1 MMKKSR
7 RKFSSKFKFQVVL
20 EALKERE
27 TLAEIAKKYEVHP
40 NQITTWKRE
49 FLDKAEDVFDRKKSV
64 QDETEVESDALYQQ
78 IGKLKVENDFLKKSL
93 KKLGL

>member
-1 MMKKSR
+1 MKKSR

-49 FLDKAEDVFDRKKSV
+49 FLDKAEDVFDRKKTA
-64 QDETEVESDALYQQ
+64 QDEEAVESDTLYQQ

>member
-20 EALKERE
+20 EALKERG
-27 TLAEIAKKYEVHP
+27 TMAELAKKYEVHP

-49 FLDKAEDVFDRKKSV
+49 FLDKAEDVFDRKKTS
-64 QDETEVESDALYQQ
+64 QDEGVVESDALYQQ